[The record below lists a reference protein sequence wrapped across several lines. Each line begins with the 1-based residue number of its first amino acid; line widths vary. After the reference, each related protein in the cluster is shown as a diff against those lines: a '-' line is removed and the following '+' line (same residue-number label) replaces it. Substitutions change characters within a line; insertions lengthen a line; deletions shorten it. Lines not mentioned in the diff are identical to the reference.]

1 MPECGRAPGRPAL
14 RPRSAALPLPVIAVW
29 RLLRA
34 VFFWMRR
41 LPLVLWLWHWSTVVC
56 KRQCI
61 RAPGFAPL
69 PASLLQLHSWEVSE
83 FPGRWSMGSAC
94 SGLSGCWRPGVL
106 FCYSGFQA
114 WVWGMRIPSQG
125 SYRYRSKMGAI
136 PPSSVTFV
144 VVVCKEWLLWCF

>member
-1 MPECGRAPGRPAL
+1 MRKDSRRGLRSDPAAL
-14 RPRSAALPLPVIAVW
+14 RSPSLWSLFCACWER
-29 RLLRA
+29 
-34 VFFWMRR
+34 VFFWTRR

-56 KRQCI
+56 KRQYI

-94 SGLSGCWRPGVL
+94 SSRSGCWRPGVL

-125 SYRYRSKMGAI
+125 SYHYRSKMGAI
-136 PPSSVTFV
+136 PPSSVTFF
-144 VVVCKEWLLWCF
+144 VVVCKEWLLGCF